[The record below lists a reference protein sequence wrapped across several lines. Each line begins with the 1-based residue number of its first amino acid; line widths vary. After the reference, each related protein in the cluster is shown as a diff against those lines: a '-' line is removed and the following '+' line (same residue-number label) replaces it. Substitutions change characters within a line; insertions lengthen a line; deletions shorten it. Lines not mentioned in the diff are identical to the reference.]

1 MRLLRLLGIFLL
13 IFMNFYACKKE
24 ESLSPDKG
32 SQPLL
37 EPFLGRTE
45 KPATFFAFING
56 NRFEAQAIRGTIEEE
71 SIFFGRSIRIE
82 ALREDQSFFINIE
95 NYEQG
100 EYLTNLNP
108 LFNSMDYQADSSFYS
123 FGTFYAGNSSDGKI
137 TLDGFSSSTRI
148 SGEFSGTLSDITG
161 DRIVEVVRGEFENI
175 ILEPPGFS
183 FMEWDQNI
191 VPNKSSDCFFSQ
203 DFINNRVVDVITS
216 WSNDSTYQMRLTFH
230 NKIREGRVDI
240 DSVNVEATITN
251 LDDGEVFSSK
261 NGFVR
266 ITSVSSLLKEA
277 RGRFEFVATS
287 TSSSRALLIENGR
300 FKAIAP

>member
-1 MRLLRLLGIFLL
+1 
-13 IFMNFYACKKE
+13 MNFYACKKE